1 MLKRVGVGLL
11 VIVVLGAAYLAFWPV
26 PVQPTVWEAPPNP
39 GFSGLFEEND
49 RLAAIKRLPIDGKSG
64 PVDAATGP
72 GGDIYVSTLQGQIMR
87 LDARTAAFSVFADT
101 GGRPLGLAFGPDGT
115 LFVADAHRGLLAVD
129 REGQVSVLAERDGE
143 GKPIVNAG
151 DVAVARDGTVYF
163 SQASSKFG
171 AEAQESVERAA
182 RLDLLEHGGH
192 GRVLRFDP
200 ATARV
205 ETVLDGL
212 QHVRGVALTE
222 DGRALLVVETGL
234 YRVLKLPLQGGRPG
248 APTVLIDDLP
258 GFPANVNRA
267 FDGTFWVGLDRPRPF
282 LLDALSGYPFL
293 RKVLLRLPEAL
304 LPAPPRYG
312 CVLHFDQ
319 DGNILETL
327 QDPSGAYAFT
337 TGAAD
342 GPEDLLVITSS
353 SEPAVGILAR

>member
-1 MLKRVGVGLL
+1 
-11 VIVVLGAAYLAFWPV
+11 
-26 PVQPTVWEAPPNP
+26 
-39 GFSGLFEEND
+39 
-49 RLAAIKRLPIDGKSG
+49 
-64 PVDAATGP
+64 
-72 GGDIYVSTLQGQIMR
+72 MR

-129 REGQVSVLAERDGE
+129 REGQVSVLAERAGE

-222 DGRALLVVETGL
+222 DGRALLV
-234 YRVLKLPLQGGRPG
+234 
-248 APTVLIDDLP
+248 
-258 GFPANVNRA
+258 
-267 FDGTFWVGLDRPRPF
+267 
-282 LLDALSGYPFL
+282 
-293 RKVLLRLPEAL
+293 
-304 LPAPPRYG
+304 
-312 CVLHFDQ
+312 
-319 DGNILETL
+319 
-327 QDPSGAYAFT
+327 
-337 TGAAD
+337 
-342 GPEDLLVITSS
+342 
-353 SEPAVGILAR
+353 